1 MDSTGIIKQEAS
13 QPLPLEI
20 YEIPGEPAVVIN
32 GVPDEPQTD
41 SMIAKDEPKPSSA
54 ATVGCGEWLEGRE
67 VRKFFLGQYYS
78 GTVTKFD
85 KGTGWYM
92 VEYEDGDSEELDW
105 SELEEVLLPMDTKN
119 SNTNGSGLS
128 SRVNMVKHDEKRT
141 VKAPYQAHKPK
152 KLTHLHFYFHD
163 IVSGAKPTTAIVA
176 VGPAT
181 NTSASA
187 FGMVVVIDDPLTV
200 GPEITSEE
208 VGRAQGMYA
217 SADQKSFGLFVAF
230 NLVFTKGEFAGST
243 ASLYGRNPVMSKVR
257 EMPIIAGTGA
267 FRFGRGYAQARTF
280 TFNTTSGN
288 AVVEYNVYIW
298 H

>member
-1 MDSTGIIKQEAS
+1 MDNTGIIKQEAPP
-13 QPLPLEI
+13 PLPLEI
-20 YEIPGEPAVVIN
+20 FEIPGEPAVVIN

-41 SMIAKDEPKPSSA
+41 SMIAKDEPKP

-119 SNTNGSGLS
+119 SNTNGFGYCGEKINL
-128 SRVNMVKHDEKRT
+128 KHKTSEAFSKT
-141 VKAPYQAHKPK
+141 VKAPYQAHRPK
-152 KLTHLHFYFHD
+152 KL
-163 IVSGAKPTTAIVA
+163 I
-176 VGPAT
+176 
-181 NTSASA
+181 
-187 FGMVVVIDDPLTV
+187 VVIDDPLTV

>member
-1 MDSTGIIKQEAS
+1 MDNTVSIKQETP
-13 QPLPLEI
+13 QPLPLGI

-32 GVPDEPQTD
+32 GVPDEPKTE
-41 SMIAKDEPKPSSA
+41 SIIAKDEPKSSSA
-54 ATVGCGEWLEGRE
+54 ASIGCGEWLEGRE

-105 SELEEVLLPMDTKN
+105 YELEEVLLPMDTKN
-119 SNTNGSGLS
+119 SNTNGSGLLC
-128 SRVNMVKHDEKRT
+128 RVNMVKHDEKRT

-163 IVSGAKPTTAIVA
+163 IVSGDKPTTAIVA
-176 VGPAT
+176 
-181 NTSASA
+181 
-187 FGMVVVIDDPLTV
+187 VVIDDPLTV

-217 SADQKSFGLFVAF
+217 SADQKNLGLFVAF

-267 FRFGRGYAQARTF
+267 FRFYTGQNLYVQYYEWKCCGRVQCLYLALRWKTRL
-280 TFNTTSGN
+280 NTKR
-288 AVVEYNVYIW
+288 VE
-298 H
+298 

>member
-1 MDSTGIIKQEAS
+1 MDNTVSIKQETP
-13 QPLPLEI
+13 QPLPLGI

-32 GVPDEPQTD
+32 GVPDEPKTE
-41 SMIAKDEPKPSSA
+41 SIIAKDEPKSSSA
-54 ATVGCGEWLEGRE
+54 ASIGCGEWLEGRE

-119 SNTNGSGLS
+119 SNTNGSGLL
-128 SRVNMVKHDEKRT
+128 T

-163 IVSGAKPTTAIVA
+163 IVSGDKPTTAIVA
-176 VGPAT
+176 VGPTT

-217 SADQKSFGLFVAF
+217 SADQKNLGLFVAF
-230 NLVFTKGEFAGST
+230 NLVFTKGEFSGST

-267 FRFGRGYAQARTF
+267 FRFGRGYAQAKTF